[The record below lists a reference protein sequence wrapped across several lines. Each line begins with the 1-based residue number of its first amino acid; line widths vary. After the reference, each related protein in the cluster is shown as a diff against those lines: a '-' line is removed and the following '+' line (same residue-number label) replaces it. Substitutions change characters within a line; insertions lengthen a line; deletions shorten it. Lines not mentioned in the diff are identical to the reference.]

1 MAEAAAITI
10 QLVEPHLVGL
20 GALVVALVVDMVF
33 QLLAVLMAKLVFQLA
48 LVQAVLDKALLHESL
63 AKQPVSCTPVA
74 AAEETPPQLAVVVQ
88 EEVAAGGPEV
98 QQDVLETVPHP
109 ILGAVRW
116 RRICPWLYFLKAG
129 RHWRIWNCVHKG
141 A

>member
-20 GALVVALVVDMVF
+20 VALVVVLVVDMVF
-33 QLLAVLMAKLVFQLA
+33 QLLADLMAKLGFQLD
-48 LVQAVLDKALLHESL
+48 LVQAVLDKARLLVSL
-63 AKQPVSCTPVA
+63 AKQPENCMPVVGV
-74 AAEETPPQLAVVVQ
+74 EETPPQLAVVVQ

-98 QQDVLETVPHP
+98 HQNVLETVPHP
-109 ILGAVRW
+109 ILGAEAVEADL
-116 RRICPWLYFLKAG
+116 PLALFPQG
-129 RHWRIWNCVHKG
+129 REALADLELC

>member
-10 QLVEPHLVGL
+10 QLLEPHLVGL

-33 QLLAVLMAKLVFQLA
+33 QLLAVLMAKMVFQLA

-63 AKQPVSCTPVA
+63 AKQPASCTPVA

-109 ILGAVRW
+109 ILGAVEVEADL
-116 RRICPWLYFLKAG
+116 PLALLPQG
-129 RHWRIWNCVHKG
+129 REALADLELC